1 MSILAFPNPI
11 FQPAM
16 RIVTG
21 ITNANPASVT
31 TSFDH
36 LYLTGLIVRLDIPLG
51 FGMQQANQLFGPII
65 VTSPTT
71 FDIAIDTTL
80 FDAFSVPVTYPLDAQ
95 SAMSV
100 PFAEISSLL
109 TSAVQNTLP
118 HLAT

>member
-1 MSILAFPNPI
+1 MSILAFADPI

-16 RIVTG
+16 RIVTA
-21 ITNANPASVT
+21 ITNARVANVT

-51 FGMQQANQLFGPII
+51 FGMQQINQLFGPIV

-80 FDAFSVPVTYPLDAQ
+80 FDAFSIPVTYPLDAQ

-100 PFAEISSLL
+100 PVAEINELL
-109 TSAVQNTLP
+109 TSAVRNTLP
-118 HLAT
+118 H